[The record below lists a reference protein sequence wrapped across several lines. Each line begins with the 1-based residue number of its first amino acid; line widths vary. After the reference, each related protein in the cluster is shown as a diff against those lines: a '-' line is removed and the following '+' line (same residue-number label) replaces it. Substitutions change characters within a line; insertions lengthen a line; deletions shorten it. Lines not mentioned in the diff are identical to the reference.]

1 MGGWCL
7 IVTEEDLMRGV
18 DYRIGE
24 KGDTKSND
32 GIDLLLAAPFS
43 NERACDQ
50 GHARV
55 GRYTEPCTRYGLQ
68 GLERVDPK
76 KAAMLKLSLASRG
89 S

>member
-1 MGGWCL
+1 
-7 IVTEEDLMRGV
+7 MRGV

-43 NERACDQ
+43 NERAFEQ
-50 GHARV
+50 GLARV

-68 GLERVDPK
+68 GLERVDPG
-76 KAAMLKLSLASRG
+76 KAAELKLRLADRNK
-89 S
+89 